1 MDITTFRTF
10 LAAAAT
16 GSFAG
21 AAQRV
26 NASPSSVT
34 ERIKQ
39 LEYRLGTKLFVR
51 DKRGCE
57 LTPAGRKFMGP
68 ARQAVRAWEFAQHD
82 VGLPERFSRSISF
95 GGQYF
100 LWDGELMD
108 WLADVQTI
116 VPDIA
121 IRTTAGAWARLNRD
135 LAEGVLDVIVLH
147 EPIFRRDIF
156 AEPLFD
162 DQLVMVTG
170 GDPDEWR
177 NSFVRIDWGRALGVE
192 IASRL
197 DVAPQAGLVLD
208 LGSRS
213 ANWLARHQMAGY
225 MPARAIER
233 MLADGSLSLV
243 RDAPSFDFP
252 AYVCW
257 RRDLDTQ
264 LAADIVGSLHVSL
277 KTEGRTERLG

>member
-26 NASPSSVT
+26 HASPSSVT

-39 LEYRLGTKLFVR
+39 LEFRLGTKLFVR

-57 LTPAGRKFMGP
+57 LTSAGRRFLVP
-68 ARQAVRAWEFAQHD
+68 ARQAVRAWEFAQHE
-82 VGLPERFSRSISF
+82 VALPDRFARSITF

-100 LWDGELMD
+100 LWDGFLIQ
-108 WLADVQTI
+108 WLAEVSDLL
-116 VPDIA
+116 PDLA
-121 IRTTAGAWARLNRD
+121 IRATAGAWTRLNRD
-135 LAEGVLDVIVLH
+135 LAEGALDIIVVH
-147 EPIFRRDIF
+147 DPIFRRDIG
-156 AEPLFD
+156 AEPLFQ

-170 GDPDEWR
+170 GDPEHWR
-177 NSFVRIDWGRALGVE
+177 DHFVRIDWGRSLGVE

-197 DVAPQAGLVLD
+197 DIVPQAGLVLD

-213 ANWLARHQMAGY
+213 TNWLIQTRMAGY
-225 MPARAIER
+225 MPLKSVENQIES
-233 MLADGSLSLV
+233 GQLSRV
-243 RDAPSFDFP
+243 ADAPEFEFP
-252 AYVCW
+252 AFVCW
-257 RRDLDTQ
+257 RRDLDAQ
-264 LAADIVGSLHVSL
+264 LAAEVVLSL
-277 KTEGRTERLG
+277 KSRFNSDIPN